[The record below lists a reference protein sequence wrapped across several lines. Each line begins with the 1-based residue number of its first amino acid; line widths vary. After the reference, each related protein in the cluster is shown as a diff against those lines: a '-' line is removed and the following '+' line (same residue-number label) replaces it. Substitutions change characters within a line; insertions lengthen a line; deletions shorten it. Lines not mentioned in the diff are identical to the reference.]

1 MTASIAE
8 TAATEGGRR
17 RVRLGRR
24 ALGASLLALGGC
36 SPAGVLNALSAN
48 RLAETGISYGPEPRH
63 RLDVYRPVGFA
74 PSPVIVFLYGG
85 SWQTGDRAMYRFVG
99 AAFAARG
106 WTVVIPD
113 YRLYPSVRFPD
124 FLRDCALAVAWTRS
138 NTARLNGDGHPPWI
152 VGHSA
157 GAYNAAMLALAPEWL
172 GSVGLRPPHD
182 LRGAIGLAGPYDFLP
197 IDDPVLRVLFGAGP
211 RGIAPP
217 DTQPISFADG
227 RNPPMLL
234 LAGAKDGTVKPG
246 NTLRL
251 AARIRAKGGPVQER
265 IYPGIDH
272 LEIIGA
278 LAPALRFLAPSFAD
292 CVSFLR

>member
-1 MTASIAE
+1 MTVPIAD
-8 TAATEGGRR
+8 TGTGSTTM
-17 RVRLGRR
+17 RLGRR

-48 RLAETGISYGPEPRH
+48 RLAETDVPYGPDPRH
-63 RLDVYRPVGFA
+63 RLDIYRPVGVA

-99 AAFAARG
+99 SAFAARG

-124 FLRDCALAVAWTRS
+124 FLRDCALAVAWARN
-138 NTARLNGDGHPPWI
+138 NTTRLNSDGRAPWLI
-152 VGHSA
+152 GHSA
-157 GAYNAAMLALAPEWL
+157 GAYNVAMLALASDWL
-172 GSVGLRPPHD
+172 GAVGLQPKRD

-197 IDDPVLRVLFGAGP
+197 IADPVLRVLFGANAQ
-211 RGIAPP
+211 GIAPP
-217 DTQPISFADG
+217 DTQPIHFADG

-234 LAGAKDGTVKPG
+234 LAGSKDDTVKPG

-251 AARIRAKGGPVQER
+251 AARIREKGGAVQER

-278 LAPALRFLAPSFAD
+278 LSPALRFLAPSFAD
-292 CVSFLR
+292 CLSFLRETA